1 MRSHSRQSHQPH
13 QPHSNGSTTLNL
25 FIPSLH
31 NATPLEAC
39 VTVPSSGSSTT
50 TRKAAVFAHPYGPLG
65 GTFHDPVV
73 QNFRET
79 LVSHGYIV
87 AVFNFRGVGHSK
99 GSTTW
104 TGKAET
110 GDYAAI
116 AAWVINFSA
125 ALQSS
130 DSDSDPPPKELQLVL
145 GGYSYGGLIAA
156 QCPPASSLL
165 ESLTSPPME
174 AFRAAIT
181 AGTKSAQ
188 QWYESHSDV
197 GRTSYTG
204 SRSPV
209 VSPVRTTSNLSSSS
223 SVPAPPL
230 DPNVLDIITS
240 YILVSP
246 PLPPVSTFLLPSFSF
261 SGSTESIVDPATAV
275 ARTGTRVLV
284 VWGDEDVFTG
294 VKKYRRWDEK
304 MRKEL
309 GTERFE
315 SVEVGG
321 VGHFWGHEGLE
332 KVGAVVQTW
341 LA

>member
-1 MRSHSRQSHQPH
+1 MRSHSRQPHQSHHPH

-31 NATPLEAC
+31 NETPLEAC

-50 TRKAAVFAHPYGPLG
+50 RKAAVFAHPYSPLG

-73 QNFRET
+73 QNFRQT

-87 AVFNFRGVGHSK
+87 AVFNFRGAGHSK

-130 DSDSDPPPKELQLVL
+130 DYDSNPPPKELQLVL

-156 QCPPASSLL
+156 QCPPTSSLL
-165 ESLTSPPME
+165 ESLT
-174 AFRAAIT
+174 
-181 AGTKSAQ
+181 
-188 QWYESHSDV
+188 
-197 GRTSYTG
+197 YT
-204 SRSPV
+204 
-209 VSPVRTTSNLSSSS
+209 
-223 SVPAPPL
+223 
-230 DPNVLDIITS
+230 
-240 YILVSP
+240 LVSP

-261 SGSTESIVDPATAV
+261 LCSTESIVDPATAV
-275 ARTGTRVLV
+275 ARTGIRVLV

-294 VKKYRRWDEK
+294 VKKYRRWGEN

-309 GTERFE
+309 GTGRFE

-332 KVGAVVQTW
+332 KVGTVVRTW